1 MRKNRGFT
9 LIELI
14 VTIAVLAI
22 IATITA
28 PSFMQMIRSN
38 QLTKDT
44 RNFIDL
50 LAETR
55 SEAIFKQA
63 EKVLTLDANAV
74 VFYKKWSPTYVE
86 KSSGDSSV
94 TFNRLGQSTITTNGQ
109 CFIFQ
114 HRNNTSLKS
123 YVYVERAGAV
133 FYKKTATSCPTS

>member
-63 EKVLTLDANAV
+63 EKVLTLDANA
-74 VFYKKWSPTYVE
+74 
-86 KSSGDSSV
+86 
-94 TFNRLGQSTITTNGQ
+94 
-109 CFIFQ
+109 
-114 HRNNTSLKS
+114 
-123 YVYVERAGAV
+123 AV
-133 FYKKTATSCPTS
+133 FYKNGHRPMLKSLMEILVLLLIV